1 MADTLRITTDV
12 CKVQLPEHT
21 EHCRTLKNMADQGTH
36 GRVPED
42 GPFHNKHGRARS
54 EKRKRTAS
62 RSPNRENRQRRRPN
76 DADDYDTEER
86 RSHQTRDT
94 NTRDKDPQATSDSG
108 RRRRHHGHH
117 HHHHHHRSSHSSHHK
132 ERSSS
137 TRTARVIPAELPYSS
152 RPLSKADYDTFLPLL
167 GRYLDIQKG
176 KDIHDMEE
184 REVRGRWKSFVGKW
198 NEGSLANGW
207 YDPEYFQEVIQTE
220 APYVAAPPAKQ
231 EQEPLATSLDT
242 KQRSISP
249 APEPETRSNGSED
262 EDDDY
267 GPSMPDKTRRT
278 TTGRA
283 GPGIPNLQDLDLR
296 REQAE
301 EDKSE
306 QITQLRLQRKADRA
320 EQKARLEELV
330 PRAEAG
336 TRERQ
341 LEKKREVNEKL
352 KSFRERSPG
361 AAEVVDDKELMGGGD
376 SVAEY
381 KQAKAAAERRKT
393 ERELRREEIERARAA
408 ERGGEAAGVPRAGRR
423 YYGRVQGDRA
433 AEVRIARILH

>member
-1 MADTLRITTDV
+1 MADRDSRWRA
-12 CKVQLPEHT
+12 PEDSAS
-21 EHCRTLKNMADQGTH
+21 RDRH
-36 GRVPED
+36 GRP
-42 GPFHNKHGRARS
+42 RS
-54 EKRKRTAS
+54 EKRKRTVS
-62 RSPNRENRQRRRPN
+62 RSPSRETQRRR
-76 DADDYDTEER
+76 ADDTKER
-86 RSHQTRDT
+86 RSHHAHNDTRD
-94 NTRDKDPQATSDSG
+94 REPQSPADSG
-108 RRRRHHGHH
+108 RHHQ
-117 HHHHHHRSSHSSHHK
+117 HHHHHHRSSHRHHK
-132 ERSSS
+132 QRTSS
-137 TRTARVIPAELPYSS
+137 TRASRVAPTELPYSS

-167 GRYLDIQKG
+167 ARYLDIQKG
-176 KDIHDMEE
+176 KDIHELDE

-207 YDPEYFQEVIQTE
+207 YDPEYFQEVRQTE
-220 APYVAAPPAKQ
+220 TPYVAVRSGKQ
-231 EQEPLATSLDT
+231 DPEAAAASRDIRQQSL
-242 KQRSISP
+242 S
-249 APEPETRSNGSED
+249 PEPGPGPRSNGSENED
-262 EDDDY
+262 EDEDDDDY
-267 GPSMPDKTRRT
+267 GPRMPDKTRRTT

-301 EDKSE
+301 EDKTE
-306 QITQLRLQRKADRA
+306 QIAQLRLQRKADRA

-361 AAEVVDDKELMGGGD
+361 GAAEVVDDKELMGGGD

-408 ERGGEAAGVPRAGRR
+408 EREEKLREYREREEDTMAVFK
-423 YYGRVQGDRA
+423 
-433 AEVRIARILH
+433 EIARQRFG

>member
-1 MADTLRITTDV
+1 
-12 CKVQLPEHT
+12 
-21 EHCRTLKNMADQGTH
+21 
-36 GRVPED
+36 
-42 GPFHNKHGRARS
+42 
-54 EKRKRTAS
+54 
-62 RSPNRENRQRRRPN
+62 
-76 DADDYDTEER
+76 
-86 RSHQTRDT
+86 
-94 NTRDKDPQATSDSG
+94 
-108 RRRRHHGHH
+108 
-117 HHHHHHRSSHSSHHK
+117 
-132 ERSSS
+132 
-137 TRTARVIPAELPYSS
+137 
-152 RPLSKADYDTFLPLL
+152 
-167 GRYLDIQKG
+167 
-176 KDIHDMEE
+176 
-184 REVRGRWKSFVGKW
+184 
-198 NEGSLANGW
+198 
-207 YDPEYFQEVIQTE
+207 
-220 APYVAAPPAKQ
+220 
-231 EQEPLATSLDT
+231 
-242 KQRSISP
+242 
-249 APEPETRSNGSED
+249 
-262 EDDDY
+262 
-267 GPSMPDKTRRT
+267 MPDKTRRT

-408 ERGGEAAGVPRAGRR
+408 EREEKLREYREREEDTMAVFK
-423 YYGRVQGDRA
+423 
-433 AEVRIARILH
+433 EIARQRFG

>member
-1 MADTLRITTDV
+1 MAD
-12 CKVQLPEHT
+12 E
-21 EHCRTLKNMADQGTH
+21 GTH
-36 GRVPED
+36 WRASED
-42 GPFHNKHGRARS
+42 GRKHGRARP
-54 EKRKRTAS
+54 EKRKHTAS
-62 RSPNRENRQRRRPN
+62 RSPGREIRQRRRPG
-76 DADDYDTEER
+76 EEE
-86 RSHQTRDT
+86 DEDE
-94 NTRDKDPQATSDSG
+94 NKKG
-108 RRRRHHGHH
+108 RRHA
-117 HHHHHHRSSHSSHHK
+117 HHHHHHRHHRSSHSRHHK
-132 ERSSS
+132 ERPSSA
-137 TRTARVIPAELPYSS
+137 RTERVIPTELPYSS
-152 RPLSKADYDTFLPLL
+152 RLLSKADYDTFLPLL

-207 YDPEYFQEVIQTE
+207 YDPEYFQEVLQTE
-220 APYVAAPPAKQ
+220 LPYVAVPSVRQDPEQPAG
-231 EQEPLATSLDT
+231 SLPT
-242 KQRSISP
+242 KQGPISP
-249 APEPETRSNGSED
+249 EPGPEARSNGSED
-262 EDDDY
+262 EDEDDGY
-267 GPSMPDKTRRT
+267 GPSMPDKARRT
-278 TTGRA
+278 TTGKT

-301 EDKSE
+301 EDRSD
-306 QITQLRLQRKADRA
+306 QIAQLRLQRKADRA

-361 AAEVVDDKELMGGGD
+361 GAAEVVDDKELMGGGD

-408 ERGGEAAGVPRAGRR
+408 EREEKLREYREREEDTMAVFK
-423 YYGRVQGDRA
+423 
-433 AEVRIARILH
+433 EMARQRFG

>member
-1 MADTLRITTDV
+1 
-12 CKVQLPEHT
+12 
-21 EHCRTLKNMADQGTH
+21 MADQGS
-36 GRVPED
+36 RWRNPED
-42 GPFHNKHGRARS
+42 GASRDRHGRPIS
-54 EKRKRTAS
+54 EKRKRTPS
-62 RSPNRENRQRRRPN
+62 RSPSREIRRRR
-76 DADDYDTEER
+76 ADDSKER
-86 RSHQTRDT
+86 RSHHAHNDTRD
-94 NTRDKDPQATSDSG
+94 RDPHSPSASG
-108 RRRRHHGHH
+108 RHH
-117 HHHHHHRSSHSSHHK
+117 HHHHHHRSSHRHHK
-132 ERSSS
+132 QRTSS
-137 TRTARVIPAELPYSS
+137 TRAPRVVPTELPYSS

-167 GRYLDIQKG
+167 ARYLDIQKG
-176 KDIHDMEE
+176 KDIHELDE

-207 YDPEYFQEVIQTE
+207 YDPEYFQEVRQTE
-220 APYVAAPPAKQ
+220 TPYVAVRSVKQ
-231 EQEPLATSLDT
+231 DPEEAAASADT
-242 KQRSISP
+242 KQQSLS
-249 APEPETRSNGSED
+249 PEPGPGPRSNGNEDEDED
-262 EDDDY
+262 EDDDDY
-267 GPSMPDKTRRT
+267 GPRMPDKARRT
-278 TTGRA
+278 TTATGRA

-301 EDKSE
+301 EDKTE
-306 QITQLRLQRKADRA
+306 QIAQLRLQRKADRA

-361 AAEVVDDKELMGGGD
+361 GAAEVVDDKELMGGGD

-408 ERGGEAAGVPRAGRR
+408 EREEKLREYREREEDTMAVFK
-423 YYGRVQGDRA
+423 
-433 AEVRIARILH
+433 EIARQRFG